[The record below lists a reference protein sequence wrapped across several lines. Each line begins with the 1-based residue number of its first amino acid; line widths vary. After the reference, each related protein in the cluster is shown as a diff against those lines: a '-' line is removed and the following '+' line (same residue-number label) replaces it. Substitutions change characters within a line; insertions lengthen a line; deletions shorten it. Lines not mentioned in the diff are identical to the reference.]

1 MDLSRW
7 LARRKMAALTKAFYD
22 SAIRDDDEPP
32 EPRVVRLL
40 PGSAT
45 VAALLV
51 VLVALALIGVWRHA
65 RSTELAR
72 ASQQATEQSAE
83 RQAEETPHE
92 DNKDER
98 FNPTAPV
105 TAPSEQ
111 VVVYVSGAVATPGVL
126 TLPASSRVTD
136 AITAAG
142 GALDGAD
149 LTTINLAR
157 PLVDGEHIHV
167 AVAGESPPLAPGNED
182 NTHAACIHLDTATAT
197 ELQTLPGIGPALAA
211 RIIDYRATHPHI
223 PSVDSLDDIPGIG
236 PSLIEK
242 IRPGVCP

>member
-22 SAIRDDDEPP
+22 SAIKDDDEPP

-65 RSTELAR
+65 RSNELAR

-98 FNPTAPV
+98 FNPTATV

-142 GALDGAD
+142 GALD
-149 LTTINLAR
+149 R

-167 AVAGESPPLAPGNED
+167 AVAGESPPLAPGSED

-197 ELQTLPGIGPALAA
+197 ELQTLPGIGPALAS

-236 PSLIEK
+236 PSVIEK